1 MLLSPKCAFLNIIVL
16 SCLFESLYNL
26 SQPVGAIE
34 FPKSDFFFFFYCL
47 LMEQFNLLLLLL
59 HFLQI
64 GNQIQRPEWT
74 QVQSLWQYY
83 TWCFI
88 LSLEDTIISVWF
100 LLFYDFNCWWGSR
113 PRSTYYWRFQNCD
126 VLSFCFHISWND
138 FINRNLPMCINWLL
152 IHIK

>member
-1 MLLSPKCAFLNIIVL
+1 MCILKYYSFIMSIWKFIQFIPACWSYRV
-16 SCLFESLYNL
+16 
-26 SQPVGAIE
+26 SQIW
-34 FPKSDFFFFFYCL
+34 FFFFFYCL